1 MTIRDSKGPLD
12 GAAGLARAADVA
24 GGFGDDFDGDF
35 AAFLPAAV
43 AGRAER
49 RLFFA
54 VFLVALRVFADF
66 RRPAV
71 MP

>member
-1 MTIRDSKGPLD
+1 V
-12 GAAGLARAADVA
+12 AARV